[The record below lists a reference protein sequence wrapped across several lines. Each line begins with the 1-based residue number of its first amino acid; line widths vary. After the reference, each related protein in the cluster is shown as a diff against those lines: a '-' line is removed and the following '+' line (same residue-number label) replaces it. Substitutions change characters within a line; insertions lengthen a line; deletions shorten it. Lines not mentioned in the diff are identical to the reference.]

1 MEESEGR
8 WAQPVFGL
16 WLFTQQHL
24 LNTYLL
30 CAARGGAWGWETKP
44 HTIPSLQKHTE
55 LIPSFIWWNL
65 TEVMG
70 LLLHHPFSSCSGQIS
85 VLVQASHSG
94 PQNPTNSLSLQIIYL
109 PDCLSCYPSAPPH
122 KSHHVQPL
130 FSTHKYTTL
139 SRETAFWSTIH

>member
-1 MEESEGR
+1 MGTASVWTVVIHPAAFIE
-8 WAQPVFGL
+8 
-16 WLFTQQHL
+16 HL
-24 LNTYLL
+24 PTVLL

-55 LIPSFIWWNL
+55 LIPGFIWWNL

-70 LLLHHPFSSCSGQIS
+70 LLLHHPFSSRSGQSS
-85 VLVQASHSG
+85 VLVQASFRSPESHK
-94 PQNPTNSLSLQIIYL
+94 PPNSLSLQVIYL
-109 PDCLSCYPSAPPH
+109 PECLLCYPSAPPH
-122 KSHHVQPL
+122 NSHHVQPL